1 MPRFF
6 LSADRLNESPVIITG
21 EDHLHM
27 SRSLRLREG
36 DAVTVCD
43 GEGNDHLCKILRFS
57 KEETELSVIAVS
69 ANESEMPH
77 RVTLFQAIPKGE
89 KIDYCIQ
96 KAVECG
102 VFEIVFFESDRTV
115 VRLEGRETDK
125 KIARWQK
132 IAESAAKQSGRGR
145 IPLIRIASFESLL
158 KEAGEHSL
166 SFFCHT
172 AEGQRSL
179 KTLLREKKPSGA
191 LSFFVGPEG
200 GFSEEETQAAL
211 DAGIEPVSLGRR
223 ILRSE
228 TAAHFILACL
238 AYETEL

>member
-6 LSADRLNESPVIITG
+6 LSADRLNESPVLITG

-36 DAVTVCD
+36 DRVTLCD
-43 GEGNDHLCKILRFS
+43 GVGNDYHCRICRFQ
-57 KEETELSVIAVS
+57 KDVTELEVMDVS
-69 ANESEMPH
+69 PSESEMPFK
-77 RVTLFQAIPKGE
+77 VTLFQAIPKGE

-102 VFEIVFFESDRTV
+102 VCEIVFFESDRTV
-115 VRLEGRETDK
+115 VKLDARDLEK
-125 KIARWQK
+125 KTSRWQK
-132 IAESAAKQSGRGR
+132 IAESASKQSGRGI
-145 IPLIRIASFESLL
+145 IPTVRVSSFSASLA
-158 KEAGEHSL
+158 EAAEHSL

-172 AEGQRSL
+172 ADGQRSL
-179 KTLLREKKPSGA
+179 KALLHEKPPKETI
-191 LSFFVGPEG
+191 SFFVGPEG
-200 GFSEEETQAAL
+200 GFSEKETEKAL
-211 DAGIEPVSLGRR
+211 SAGIEPISLGKR